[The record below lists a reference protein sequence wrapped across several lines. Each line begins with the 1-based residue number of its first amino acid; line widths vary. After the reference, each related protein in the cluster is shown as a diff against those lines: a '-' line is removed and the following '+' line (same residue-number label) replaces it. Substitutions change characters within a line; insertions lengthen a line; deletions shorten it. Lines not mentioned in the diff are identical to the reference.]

1 MNMEEN
7 DTNSNEETSKQ
18 EIQSIQVEDN
28 NKVILD
34 LNWNCT

>member
-18 EIQSIQVEDN
+18 EIQPIQVED

-34 LNWNCT
+34 LN

>member
-18 EIQSIQVEDN
+18 GIQSIQVEEN

-34 LNWNCT
+34 LN

>member
-1 MNMEEN
+1 MEEN

-34 LNWNCT
+34 LN

>member
-28 NKVILD
+28 KVILD
-34 LNWNCT
+34 LN